1 MDMGAQPSR
10 KGEVIEMAVS
20 DDLRR
25 RMHQEH
31 RTLHI
36 LQDDLL
42 DAFDAYCI
50 ERTAANQKIVRRMF
64 GDFGD
69 SLRRH
74 FDFEEVGGYMATVVD
89 RRPHHAPEV
98 ERMREEHKTL
108 TTQLRQIAD
117 QLDSDLEA
125 DDAQHARFVADFVKF
140 MALFG
145 RHEQS
150 ERELVMEVFWVEGGV
165 SS

>member
-1 MDMGAQPSR
+1 M
-10 KGEVIEMAVS
+10 VVS

-25 RMHQEH
+25 RLQQEH

-42 DAFDAYCI
+42 DAFDNFS
-50 ERTAANQKIVRRMF
+50 TMKSAATQKDLRRIF
-64 GDFGD
+64 SDFAD

-74 FDFEEVGGYMATVVD
+74 FDFEEVGGYMATVVE

-98 ERMREEHKTL
+98 ERMREEHKTI
-108 TTQLRQIAD
+108 TTAMRHLREHLDAD
-117 QLDSDLEA
+117 LV
-125 DDAQHARFVADFVKF
+125 DDGSRNTQFVADFVKL

-145 RHEQS
+145 RHEQA
-150 ERELVMEVFWVEGGV
+150 ERELVMEVFWLEGGN
-165 SS
+165 SE

>member
-1 MDMGAQPSR
+1 M
-10 KGEVIEMAVS
+10 VVS
-20 DDLRR
+20 EDLRR
-25 RMHQEH
+25 RMHHEH

-42 DAFDAYCI
+42 DAFDVYCSA
-50 ERTAANQKIVRRMF
+50 RTAPNQKLVRRVF
-64 GDFGD
+64 NDFGE

-74 FDFEEVGGYMATVVD
+74 FDFEEVGGYMATVVE

-98 ERMREEHKTL
+98 ERMREEHKSL
-108 TTQLRQIAD
+108 TTQVRQIEH
-117 QLDSDLEA
+117 QLEHDLEA

-150 ERELVMEVFWVEGGV
+150 ERELVMEVFWVEGGFA
-165 SS
+165 S